1 MFDGVF
7 DQVGKHLSEQLLV
20 AREIEFRLDAAPKVL
35 ACVLCHRDIDFD
47 DALEK
52 GRWLNEPEARAPAAG
67 FDLRN
72 SEESGEG
79 RKNAFCFAD
88 RPVDDTPRIGGIA

>member
-1 MFDGVF
+1 M
-7 DQVGKHLSEQLLV
+7 SEQLLV

-52 GRWLNEPEARAPAAG
+52 GRWLNEPENVQAVSRAMAIMHEWVVE
-67 FDLRN
+67 L
-72 SEESGEG
+72 
-79 RKNAFCFAD
+79 
-88 RPVDDTPRIGGIA
+88 GI